1 MKHAYLVF
9 ALLSVPLL
17 LGLSCAPTME
27 HCSEVSYTR
36 VGANITIKAECTAP
50 IGLPINPGL

>member
-1 MKHAYLVF
+1 MKAATLVL
-9 ALLSVPLL
+9 AVISAPLL